1 MTPLDLFLFLLLSGI
16 TGSGFTFVRFSKE
29 SFGAFVQATLRL
41 VLGVAILGAIVVF
54 KVAREGDFRAHL
66 REMLTVRFTVQVF
79 VVSFFN
85 VFVAYSIYP
94 IVEDSLNVGV
104 VAVVIGTAPLFSV
117 LFNRVLV
124 KGSRISNFRLLGILV
139 GFAGICVISADTIRC
154 GIHGDPN
161 RPKAKRN
168 PMLDVAI
175 TVAAAASKALAA
187 VLGAR
192 WFDKHHPLAVSFLQA
207 WWGLLCCGAV
217 ALSMASER
225 HNLLTGWRHATRTA
239 WIGIVYLGAANSS
252 AAFLLQFH
260 LIHRIGA
267 VRQKLVSFVGPIF
280 ALVEGIAIFK
290 DWSHASALKI
300 STQLVGTAL
309 VLLSIWMV
317 NKKPAAAAPSS
328 SSSSS
333 SSFSASAAEQAR
345 TSLLI
350 NEEYASNATEIGTTA
365 GEASRVRFVSF
376 ATFYDTDSLAGWMD
390 HGKADPISKPDYLS
404 SFDPAEF
411 KRLQALDR
419 AKEEGAKN
427 MYTTI

>member
-1 MTPLDLFLFLLLSGI
+1 MTPVDLFLFLLLSGI

-41 VLGVAILGAIVVF
+41 VLGVAILGVIVVV
-54 KVAREGDFRAHL
+54 KVAREPEFRAHL
-66 REMLTVRFTVQVF
+66 KEMMTLRFTVQVF

-117 LFNRVLV
+117 LFNRILV

-139 GFAGICVISADTIRC
+139 GFAGICVISTDTIRC

-161 RPKAKRN
+161 EPRPRRN

-225 HNLLTGWRHATRTA
+225 HNLFTGWRHATRTA

-290 DWSHASALKI
+290 DWNHASALKI
-300 STQLVGTAL
+300 STQLLGTVL

-317 NKKPAAAAPSS
+317 NKKPSAAFPPSTAAGAPS
-328 SSSSS
+328 
-333 SSFSASAAEQAR
+333 AMDGGRAA
-345 TSLLI
+345 LLI
-350 NEEYASNATEIGTTA
+350 NEQYSSNATDIGTTA
-365 GEASRVRFVSF
+365 GEASRVRFASF

-390 HGKADPISKPDYLS
+390 HGKGDPIARPDYLS

-419 AKEEGAKN
+419 AKGESARN
-427 MYTTI
+427 MYSTL